1 MNRTGDSPGRRRVP
15 PAAGVIPPQT
25 PPTAGTDGILGN
37 RRGTRRTDGEHD
49 RKRRRAGD
57 RSGPPVQ
64 RRWRGPDPLASAH
77 DALGREEEAAGLYRR
92 ALAAGLPGGRRRRA
106 VIQLAS
112 TLRNLGRTEESVTLL
127 TAERDLRSDEL
138 DDAVAAFL
146 SLALADAG
154 REREAVA
161 LALTALVPH
170 LPEYR
175 RSLTHYARARADG
188 GTASDTVRSAVPG
201 PLSAHPRAASGS

>member
-1 MNRTGDSPGRRRVP
+1 MTTPEARWERRLKELWASFDDHGPEDFLRRIEALAADLPPGDAV
-15 PAAGVIPPQT
+15 A
-25 PPTAGTDGILGN
+25 LY
-37 RRGTRRTDGEHD
+37 E
-49 RKRRRAGD
+49 
-57 RSGPPVQ
+57 
-64 RRWRGPDPLASAH
+64 LASAH
-77 DALGREEEAAGLYRR
+77 DALDHEEEAAALYRR

-112 TLRNLGRTEESVTLL
+112 TLRNLGRAEESIALL
-127 TAERDLRSDEL
+127 VNERKACSDEL

-154 REREAVA
+154 REREAAA

-175 RSLTHYARARADG
+175 RSLTHYARALTTGDG
-188 GTASDTVRSAVPG
+188 A
-201 PLSAHPRAASGS
+201 